1 MSLLNIFKSSLCHEG
16 WEKFADKISPRCTTL
31 PRSSRNENEIVKIS
45 MFNVI
50 KMKGRVL
57 LVCDRRH
64 CAQEEKREKEGFGG
78 LNSYTRSYKHIQYEL
93 CSLVCSYT

>member
-1 MSLLNIFKSSLCHEG
+1 MSWG

-57 LVCDRRH
+57 LVCDRRR

-78 LNSYTRSYKHIQYEL
+78 LNNYTRSFKHIQYEL